1 MINIMGLNDWLSF
14 IARAL
19 IALVFIAITTML
31 AKSIQDSFK
40 VGPAF
45 AELRF
50 GNAKEQM
57 LDSLR
62 LELVHLLRDEL
73 KRLRA
78 KKDE

>member
-1 MINIMGLNDWLSF
+1 MALDDWLNFLAKDLLFILF
-14 IARAL
+14 IAVSSL
-19 IALVFIAITTML
+19 LT
-31 AKSIQDSFK
+31 KSIHESFK
-40 VGPAF
+40 VGPALVN
-45 AELRF
+45 LRF
-50 GNAKEQM
+50 GNAREEM

>member
-1 MINIMGLNDWLSF
+1 
-14 IARAL
+14 
-19 IALVFIAITTML
+19 
-31 AKSIQDSFK
+31 
-40 VGPAF
+40 
-45 AELRF
+45 LRF

>member
-1 MINIMGLNDWLSF
+1 MINMMGLKDWLSF

-31 AKSIQDSFK
+31 AKSLQESFK
-40 VGPAF
+40 ISPAF

-50 GNAKEQM
+50 GNTKEQM

-78 KKDE
+78 KKNE